1 MNKTARTGFLAM
13 AAAMVVTSLDAAPI
27 NVALATNGGTAQQ
40 SSTFR
45 PEFPASHAID
55 GTINGT
61 GNNISHTS
69 SELNAWWQV
78 TFNASYFITEVTIFN
93 RTDCCPERINAFS
106 VFLYDAGNNVV
117 WSQTGNSIILPATTA
132 TFTGIN
138 TVGNRLRVQL
148 DGTNFLHLE
157 EVVAMGDTAPA
168 NDIPE
173 PSTCALAGAG
183 LLVVWWRRKPAIEC
197 QADSSRGS
205 RK

>member
-1 MNKTARTGFLAM
+1 MNNIARTGFLALT
-13 AAAMVVTSLDAAPI
+13 AAMVLTSLEAAPI
-27 NVALATNGGTAQQ
+27 NVALATNGGIAAQ
-40 SSTFR
+40 SSLHDVA
-45 PEFPASHAID
+45 FPAVHAID
-55 GTINGT
+55 GNQATF
-61 GNNISHTS
+61 SHTT

-117 WSQTGNSIILPATTA
+117 WSQTGNSINLPATTA

-148 DGTNFLHLE
+148 DGTNFLHMT
-157 EVVAMGDTAPA
+157 EVVAMGDTPPT

-183 LLVVWWRRKPAIEC
+183 LLVVWWGRKRALEC
-197 QADSSRGS
+197 QADSSRCT
-205 RK
+205 RR